1 MARVGGWRFSV
12 CFFFQI
18 LWKPTKVVVKSG
30 EERNGKKMSLGV
42 GEYFLWILACCGDIF
57 PSFVPGSARH
67 FPLFRWHGVK
77 TERKTEKGKKERF
90 GKSIYGSWERFYRFL
105 SNVPFFSC
113 I

>member
-1 MARVGGWRFSV
+1 MNLNSARKRWRLVFWSHGGTCRRMEIFGLLFFPNFMEANKGCGEKWR
-12 CFFFQI
+12 
-18 LWKPTKVVVKSG
+18 G
-30 EERNGKKMSLGV
+30 RNGKKMSLGV

-90 GKSIYGSWERFYRFL
+90 GTKI
-105 SNVPFFSC
+105 
-113 I
+113 